1 MQLKMQIKTLGFLYN
16 LVKGSDTCR
25 LPAGKPLFE
34 AVSPSGIFPE
44 ALPEQEGVRS
54 EGLLKMFTEMSDD
67 RRINPH
73 SAVVLR
79 NGKLISSADWA
90 PFSAE
95 YPHVSHSL
103 AKSVTSM
110 AVGIAVKEKYLD
122 TDERLS
128 DIFGSTGKVSDN
140 VTIRH
145 LLTMSSGVKF
155 NEASSLISGNWAE
168 SFLSSDTF
176 FEAGTSFLY
185 NSMNTYM
192 LSAALCKRT
201 GLSLSEYLSR
211 RLFRPIGIENFYWE
225 KCPNGIEKG
234 GWGLYMTVYDYARLG
249 QLWLQN
255 GLWNG
260 VQLIPEEWISAAS
273 SIQIS
278 HNKFCSDGYGFQVWH
293 GKHGI
298 IFNGMFGQFVYIAPK
313 HNIVI
318 AVTAGSEGLFPCG
331 GTLEYIENFLGNS
344 ENFSSSPITH
354 FHYAD
359 AAALRKA
366 LSSAQFAS
374 PLKVG
379 ARKSIFSRLKERFTK
394 NTDTPEDIL
403 NGVSVIFD
411 SNRADLLPLLI
422 QIMEG
427 CFGQGI
433 EKVEFT
439 LSEESFT
446 AVFHTGDTTAT
457 LPLSFKHPIYFSH
470 RNYNAASTAVFTTDE
485 DDYPVIKIQ
494 LCYLETSCTKV
505 LKFIFTEKGVTL
517 KIRESPQLYSA
528 LDEISELTS
537 ANMGENIRKALG
549 NILESDAASYKIKS
563 FIEPTLQGKYE
574 L

>member
-16 LVKGSDTCR
+16 LVKGSDSCR
-25 LPAGKPLFE
+25 LPSGKPLFE
-34 AVSPSGIFPE
+34 AVAPSGIFSE

-54 EGLLKMFTEMSDD
+54 DGLLKMFTKISDD
-67 RRINPH
+67 RSINPH

-79 NGKLISSADWA
+79 NGRLIAAADWE

-110 AVGIAVKEKYLD
+110 ATGIAVKEKYLNI
-122 TDERLS
+122 DEKLS
-128 DIFGSTGKVSDN
+128 DIFETTGKVSDN

-155 NEASSLISGNWAE
+155 NEAGSLISSNWVE

-192 LSAALCKRT
+192 LSAALCRRT
-201 GLSLSEYLSR
+201 KLSLSEYLSR

-249 QLWLQN
+249 QLWLQR

-278 HNKFCSDGYGFQVWH
+278 HEKFCSDGYGFQVWH

-318 AVTAGSEGLFPCG
+318 ALTAGSEGLFPCG
-331 GTLEYIENFLGNS
+331 GTLEYIDDFLDNS
-344 ENFSSSPITH
+344 GNFSSSPITH
-354 FHYAD
+354 FRYAE
-359 AAALRKA
+359 ASALRKA
-366 LSSAQFAS
+366 LSSAQFAT
-374 PLKVG
+374 PLKIG
-379 ARKSIFSRLKERFTK
+379 ARKNIFSRLKERFTQ

-422 QIMEG
+422 QIMDG

-433 EKVEFT
+433 DRIEFMLTEKNFNV
-439 LSEESFT
+439 
-446 AVFHTGDTTAT
+446 VFHMGETDVT
-457 LPLSFKHPIYFSH
+457 LPISFKHSIYFSYN
-470 RNYNAASTAVFTTDE
+470 NYNVASTAVFTTDE
-485 DDYPVIKIQ
+485 DDYPVVKIQ

-505 LKFIFTEKGVTL
+505 LKFIFTENGVTL

-528 LDEISELTS
+528 IDEISELTS
-537 ANMGENIRKALG
+537 VNMGENIRKALG
-549 NILESDAASYKIKS
+549 NILESDAASYRIKS